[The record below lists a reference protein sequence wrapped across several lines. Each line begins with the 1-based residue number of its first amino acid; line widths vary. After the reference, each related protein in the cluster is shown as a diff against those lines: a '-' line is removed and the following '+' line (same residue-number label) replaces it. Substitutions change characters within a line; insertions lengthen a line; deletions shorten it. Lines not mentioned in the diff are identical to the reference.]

1 MINNWNISQKEFANR
16 KISKI
21 SEQSKLTDQCDTHSL
36 VCFRSGKKYK
46 IIRCGTYMPTNQTSS
61 SQEIDEDDFVDILK
75 TRFAKGER
83 EK

>member
-1 MINNWNISQKEFANR
+1 
-16 KISKI
+16 
-21 SEQSKLTDQCDTHSL
+21 
-36 VCFRSGKKYK
+36 
-46 IIRCGTYMPTNQTSS
+46 MPTNQTS